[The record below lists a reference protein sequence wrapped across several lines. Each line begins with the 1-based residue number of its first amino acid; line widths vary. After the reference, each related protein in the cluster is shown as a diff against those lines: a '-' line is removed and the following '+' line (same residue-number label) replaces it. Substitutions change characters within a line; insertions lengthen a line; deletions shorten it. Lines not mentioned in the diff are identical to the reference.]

1 MPTRSLLI
9 LLSLWAIASPPLL
22 AQKDF
27 PIVPEDFQV
36 SLFARD
42 PIVRN
47 PCAITFDAKG
57 RLCVGMGPQYRSPK
71 PDTKPDSVWIIT
83 DEDSENDLSA
93 LASLKKL
100 GGDLWIKGS
109 GDCDIAAL
117 ASLKKVG
124 GVVWMQ

>member
-1 MPTRSLLI
+1 MPTRSPLI
-9 LLSLWAIASPPLL
+9 LLSLWAIAAPALL

-83 DEDSENDLSA
+83 DEDSDWKTEKRHQFTIQNGLYRIFSSGNSPLIPPSMGISSLFPG
-93 LASLKKL
+93 LAS
-100 GGDLWIKGS
+100 
-109 GDCDIAAL
+109 
-117 ASLKKVG
+117 
-124 GVVWMQ
+124 